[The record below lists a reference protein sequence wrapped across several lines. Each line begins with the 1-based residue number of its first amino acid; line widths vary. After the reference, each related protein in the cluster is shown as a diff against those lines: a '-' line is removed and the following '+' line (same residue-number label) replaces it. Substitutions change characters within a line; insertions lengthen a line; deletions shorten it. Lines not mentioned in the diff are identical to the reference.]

1 MGRLKAT
8 VEHVWAQPV
17 KVRVAVIILMTFILA
32 IGVLILASAIAD
44 LGVVGTL
51 VGLGVIVFVVT
62 LMWSLITVAS
72 SDL

>member
-8 VEHVWAQPV
+8 AEHVWAQPV
-17 KVRVAVIILMTFILA
+17 KVRVAVVFLMVFILA
-32 IGVLILASAIAD
+32 IAVMILASAIAD

-72 SDL
+72 SNL